1 MRIQVEYN
9 NGKDK
14 LSIGNFEK
22 KKIVTT
28 RENKSCVDG
37 LLNKVYNLK
46 CVYLI

>member
-22 KKIVTT
+22 KNSH
-28 RENKSCVDG
+28 NKGKQKLCGWSS
-37 LLNKVYNLK
+37 K
-46 CVYLI
+46 